1 MVRVS
6 VTRLLPGSGS
16 GLGLVTK
23 AGAPCRPSLDSR
35 PHACGADA
43 VQMQCICSAHAG
55 AHASAHAVCEARAQA
70 PLALREGGPRCGS
83 VSALVSALVSVSLAA
98 CLSLFVSRCLP
109 LSLLLSLSISLSLLL
124 SLPPCLPTYLPACLC
139 APEAPNPFANQGGA
153 QHVDRRRRQ
162 VSQVKV
168 LLRHHTRR
176 RRQVSCHTVRLRP
189 GRHRRRYRR
198 QRRRRRRG
206 RRGRRLAMRRPLFC
220 LWRARH
226 LLSPRWWSR
235 LCVLGVWCGLQLGL
249 TILVE

>member
-1 MVRVS
+1 MRCRCSAYAVRMQVHMQ
-6 VTRLLPGSGS
+6 VHMQCARRGPRLHWPLE
-16 GLGLVTK
+16 K
-23 AGAPCRPSLDSR
+23 AGLAVARSQPWYLPWSLFLSLPVSR
-35 PHACGADA
+35 Y
-43 VQMQCICSAHAG
+43 
-55 AHASAHAVCEARAQA
+55 
-70 PLALREGGPRCGS
+70 L
-83 VSALVSALVSVSLAA
+83 SLAA
-98 CLSLFVSRCLP
+98 C

-153 QHVDRRRRQ
+153 QHADRRRRQ